1 MIIENG
7 ELQSPLINPN
17 EQNNQKFKQRK
28 KSLFQK
34 IFGCCLERTSK
45 SRNNTAGN
53 EQNQEEDDSEKY
65 HDFSPSNQITGT
77 NQQQSAPNYIL
88 SFNKNQ
94 GLNENRQQGN
104 VTKSQSQE
112 KREKLFGLNPNQS
125 YKGGIHLQDQQGG
138 VYNQTY
144 GNQQNN
150 KPGDKNKTNKKQK
163 KTKEQAINYDSNSIY
178 DSSSGYDISQASNHT
193 TDLRSSSLSTKTHN
207 YDFDVSNYSAGQ
219 IFLLGK
225 ILQLMALVKDQKY
238 AIDYVSNILP
248 DDFRNCTNFTASKE
262 LHQINSFSGNFQ
274 SMTFRENSSY
284 FNMKS
289 LQNLNTKQL
298 SQYEFNPDTIKYYR
312 RRQVYFSKFSQGICI
327 DAKCWPF
334 LIPECIVQHIS
345 RRASQSNR
353 RESIVDATCAVGQFS
368 IAFSNQINQVIA
380 IEKDPIRYQFARNN
394 ASIYNVQNCKYDQ
407 NERMSFNEG
416 VLFYQ
421 DTSFLEE
428 QFSTNANLSDIVFIA
443 PHLLPENIDKL
454 QNYDN
459 PYFQSSQFYDSL
471 RLYLKKAFKI
481 APQVI
486 LFTPRNVKI
495 IEIVDLF
502 TDAIKENLNKVKKCS
517 IEIERHFINDHL
529 KYICFYFGEFGREE
543 ISSQQ
548 EFKYINQQLERCY
561 TINSNKQKYQKQTSI
576 QKNKSIRIHQQI
588 FNELGKFQLLN
599 IVYKF
604 NFSFKIENMK
614 ISQDQNLLSLFYAY
628 LISHN
633 FMSQAR
639 ISYMISRK
647 QYTNSN
653 LSSNTNNFTISILKD
668 DENNLNKQ
676 VKNPNDSILRRVSS
690 FTIQQG
696 SQIRNCSNQ
705 NILLS
710 PSRTATQTQHN
721 QDENTS
727 QIDNQ
732 VSKQFDQTNPNITWD
747 EEQKQESQ
755 TSKFSNLVGQIDSQK
770 ANNLHE
776 SRHTDR
782 TLSSNSNFFRSTT
795 NDQNNYRNTR
805 IVYQNQKQNR
815 KDKNKKFQRNGH
827 RTLTDLKRK
836 NHLSN
841 MENIL
846 DDFDDREIVN
856 KHFNQ
861 TESDENINDANN
873 QEQFFSETDS
883 EEDYE
888 YEYEE
893 DSSFNKNQMNASQI
907 TNNQLSFLH
916 KTQRVYESKLEDY
929 SDRTR
934 GPNDIKKSQ
943 LSNSS
948 QQTQDQDQLVVFHFN
963 FFEQNKNDLSF
974 NMNTSFNLMNT
985 SRLIAQEMGQ
995 DQNQSQIKTGKKKE
1009 KNNFIQNENEA
1020 ASFDSDQKCD
1030 EIAYSVQNCNM

>member
-7 ELQSPLINPN
+7 ELSSPLMNAN
-17 EQNNQKFKQRK
+17 EQKNNQQQKQRK

-45 SRNNTAGN
+45 SRINTADN
-53 EQNQEEDDSEKY
+53 EQNQEDDDSEKY
-65 HDFSPSNQITGT
+65 HGFSPSNQITGT
-77 NQQQSAPNYIL
+77 NQQQ
-88 SFNKNQ
+88 NQ
-94 GLNENRQQGN
+94 DQNENNQQGN
-104 VTKSQSQE
+104 VIKSLSQD
-112 KREKLFGLNPNQS
+112 KREKLFGINPNQS
-125 YKGGIHLQDQQGG
+125 YKGGKNLLDQQGG
-138 VYNQTY
+138 VQNQAY
-144 GNQQNN
+144 QNQQNS
-150 KPGDKNKTNKKQK
+150 KAGDKKKTNKKQK
-163 KTKEQAINYDSNSIY
+163 KAKEQAINYDSNSIY
-178 DSSSGYDISQASNHT
+178 DSSSGYDVSQASNHT

-207 YDFDVSNYSAGQ
+207 YDFDVSNYGTGQ

-225 ILQLMALVKDQKY
+225 ILQLMVLVKDQKY
-238 AIDYVSNILP
+238 VIDYASNNLP
-248 DDFRNCTNFTASKE
+248 DDFRNYTNSTASKE
-262 LHQINSFSGNFQ
+262 LHQINSLSGNYQ
-274 SMTFRENSSY
+274 SMTFRDNSSY

-289 LQNLNTKQL
+289 LSNLNIKTL

-312 RRQVYFSKFSQGICI
+312 RRQVYFSKYTQGICV

-334 LIPECIVQHIS
+334 LIPECIVQHIA

-353 RESIVDATCAVGQFS
+353 RESIVDVSCAVGQFS

-428 QFSTNANLSDIVFIA
+428 QFQTNANLSDIVFIA
-443 PHLLPENIDKL
+443 PHLLSENINKI
-454 QNYDN
+454 QNYDD
-459 PYFQSSQFYDSL
+459 PYFQSSYFYDSL

-495 IEIVDLF
+495 IDIVDLF

-517 IEIERHFINDHL
+517 IEIEKHFVNDHL

-548 EFKYINQQLERCY
+548 EFKYINQQLEKCY
-561 TINSNKQKYQKQTSI
+561 TINNNKQKYQKQTSI
-576 QKNKSIRIHQQI
+576 QKNKPIRIHQQV

-614 ISQDQNLLSLFYAY
+614 ISEDQTLLSLFYAY

-676 VKNPNDSILRRVSS
+676 GKPLNDSILRRVSS
-690 FTIQQG
+690 FTIQQA
-696 SQIRNCSNQ
+696 SQIKNSSN
-705 NILLS
+705 NILLP
-710 PSRTATQTQHN
+710 PSRTATQTQSN
-721 QDENTS
+721 QEENTS
-727 QIDNQ
+727 QLDNQ
-732 VSKQFDQTNPNITWD
+732 ISKQFDQINPNTTWD
-747 EEQKQESQ
+747 EEYKQESQ
-755 TSKFSNLVGQIDSQK
+755 GSKFSNFVGSIDSQK
-770 ANNLHE
+770 ANNLLE
-776 SRHTDR
+776 SRNTER
-782 TLSSNSNFFRSTT
+782 TLSSNSNLFRSTT

-805 IVYQNQKQNR
+805 IVYQNQKENR
-815 KDKNKKFQRNGH
+815 ENNKKKFSRNGH
-827 RTLTDLKRK
+827 RTLTNLQRK
-836 NHLSN
+836 NNLQS

-846 DDFDDREIVN
+846 DDFDDKEVIN
-856 KHFNQ
+856 KHYNQ
-861 TESDENINDANN
+861 TESDENIGDANN

-888 YEYEE
+888 YEYED

-916 KTQRVYESKLEDY
+916 KTQRVYESKLEGY

-995 DQNQSQIKTGKKKE
+995 DQNQSQLKTGKTKDRS
-1009 KNNFIQNENEA
+1009 NFIQNENDA
-1020 ASFDSDQKCD
+1020 VSFDSDQKCD
-1030 EIAYSVQNCNM
+1030 QITYTVQNCNM